1 MHTAPPSGAA
11 HQNRDRYVPL
21 TDDERLVFF
30 FDSTLLSSGKKGVVG
45 TDKRIIA
52 FQKEAARQYPIA
64 EIERLERRVTP
75 GPAGLIVV
83 TRGGERDDITPLTAG
98 PADVDAMI
106 DAMRP
111 FVSIEDAAAAPDA
124 ETGAPPTA
132 APPAAAPQ
140 AAPAGPA
147 FPLDT
152 WGNALGNAFFVGLI
166 GGGGLYHFTAGNTGW
181 ALLLGLLMMSGL
193 GPAVKGEG
201 PIERKAAGV
210 FVFTFVAVFASAI
223 CQSVWG

>member
-1 MHTAPPSGAA
+1 MMHTAPPSGAA

-106 DAMRP
+106 R
-111 FVSIEDAAAAPDA
+111 F
-124 ETGAPPTA
+124 
-132 APPAAAPQ
+132 
-140 AAPAGPA
+140 
-147 FPLDT
+147 
-152 WGNALGNAFFVGLI
+152 LGWSHLHGEA
-166 GGGGLYHFTAGNTGW
+166 LYHDVPYAAGNNHG
-181 ALLLGLLMMSGL
+181 SFHS
-193 GPAVKGEG
+193 
-201 PIERKAAGV
+201 R
-210 FVFTFVAVFASAI
+210 S
-223 CQSVWG
+223 Q